1 MVDLD
6 SLSYFDKTDNRLLLK
21 SQKKLLNDLTYT
33 NYSIKPNDVLLAA
46 EKQSEKNGYSV
57 DRNKN
62 RLQSILDRHRII
74 NPVSR
79 NFSLN
84 WCNNGSECGNV
95 GVLLYP
101 LRDSLLMGSYNPKEE
116 ILVEIDFRMGELA
129 LLANYLNLENIQA
142 RLKSDDFWQVKDKE
156 LRQKAKVATL
166 SSIYQNPF
174 NSQHSIL
181 EDSEF
186 NKILDMRKG
195 FDYKNK
201 PYILHHDAYFTPY
214 YMVSADKAFPKSLRI
229 TLYIMLLELLH
240 GLDLKVDFTV
250 VWSMFTETVIKINKS
265 DYDLVTEVLN
275 KTATSLKFC
284 PELDIK
290 ICNLSESDSIIK
302 YNNLKGNKMLGKFK
316 VKGYEVKEFG
326 EVELVSALNKD
337 GLISNVQEQQDGDEV
352 KFYIVKGLSRIEV
365 SKDSILSKVKE
376 DVVGKTLQ
384 EASNN
389 KVFKFLLENDGIKNI
404 ELEAPEL
411 IDSIF

>member
-1 MVDLD
+1 
-6 SLSYFDKTDNRLLLK
+6 
-21 SQKKLLNDLTYT
+21 
-33 NYSIKPNDVLLAA
+33 
-46 EKQSEKNGYSV
+46 
-57 DRNKN
+57 
-62 RLQSILDRHRII
+62 
-74 NPVSR
+74 
-79 NFSLN
+79 
-84 WCNNGSECGNV
+84 
-95 GVLLYP
+95 
-101 LRDSLLMGSYNPKEE
+101 
-116 ILVEIDFRMGELA
+116 
-129 LLANYLNLENIQA
+129 
-142 RLKSDDFWQVKDKE
+142 
-156 LRQKAKVATL
+156 
-166 SSIYQNPF
+166 
-174 NSQHSIL
+174 
-181 EDSEF
+181 
-186 NKILDMRKG
+186 
-195 FDYKNK
+195 
-201 PYILHHDAYFTPY
+201 
-214 YMVSADKAFPKSLRI
+214 MVSADKAFPKSLRT

-326 EVELVSALNKD
+326 EVELVSALKKD

-376 DVVGKTLQ
+376 DVVGKTVQ